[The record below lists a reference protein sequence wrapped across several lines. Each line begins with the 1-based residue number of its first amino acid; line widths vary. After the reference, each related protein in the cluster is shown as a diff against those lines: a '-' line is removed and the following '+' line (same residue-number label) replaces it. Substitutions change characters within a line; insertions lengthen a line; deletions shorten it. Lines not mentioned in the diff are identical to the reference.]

1 MAVNPDFAAFLRD
14 QFALFGPIV
23 IRPMFGGAGIF
34 RDDVMFGLIAYD
46 TLYLKTGDAN
56 REDFERKGMQ
66 PFTYQGKSKPTSF
79 GYYEVPADV
88 LEDPHEMRLWADKA
102 FDVALSARRKKTP
115 RRRKAGT
122 AI

>member
-34 RDDVMFGLIAYD
+34 RDEVMFGLIAYD

-56 REDFERKGMQ
+56 RDDFERKGMQ
-66 PFTYQGKSKPTSF
+66 PFTYRGRSKPTSF

-88 LEDPHEMRLWADKA
+88 LEDPQEMNLWADRA
-102 FDVALSARRKKTP
+102 FAVALSKRRKKAA
-115 RRRKAGT
+115 RRRKPGT
-122 AI
+122 AG

>member
-1 MAVNPDFAAFLRD
+1 MAINPDFAAFLRD
-14 QFALFGPIV
+14 QFEIFGPIV

-46 TLYLKTGDAN
+46 TLYLKTGNAN
-56 REDFERKGMQ
+56 REDFERIGMR

-88 LEDPHEMRLWADKA
+88 LEDPREMSLWAEKA
-102 FDVALSARRKKTP
+102 FNVALSSRKKKP
-115 RRRKAGT
+115 ARRRKTGT
-122 AI
+122 AL